1 MHALQ
6 RMQRDPCDQL
16 PQVRVQTPSPEE
28 QGKKGV
34 TNTTCFFQFSDCM
47 MD

>member
-34 TNTTCFFQFSDCM
+34 TNPPVFSSFQIV
-47 MD
+47 